1 MMPLSEPQQREAA
14 QLLLVARAYLQHSDP
29 PAETR
34 QVLMGAMTA
43 SFTGERLTAA
53 EWAHTLRTA
62 HLASAA
68 VRLAAVDELLEET
81 QTGTRNAHSSCRA
94 YFKRD
99 SDSTD
104 DLTTQGGRW
113 FHVLLRDVI
122 GHIEPWVTKDR
133 DDPMQQQRY
142 RDRLR
147 YIGETTL
154 GDAHAR
160 LSTTASA
167 LAESLTAAG
176 VHVPTIAP

>member
-14 QLLLVARAYLQHSDP
+14 QLLLVARAYLRLSDP
-29 PAETR
+29 PAEMR
-34 QVLMGAMTA
+34 QALMGAMTA
-43 SFTGERLTAA
+43 SFAGERLTAV
-53 EWAHTLRTA
+53 EWVHTLHTA
-62 HLASAA
+62 HFASAA

-81 QTGTRNAHSSCRA
+81 QPGTRNVHSRCRA
-94 YFKRD
+94 YFKRN

-104 DLTTQGGRW
+104 DLATQGGLW

-133 DDPMQQQRY
+133 DDPRQQQRY
-142 RDRLR
+142 RDRLQ

-160 LSTTASA
+160 LSATSSA

-176 VHVPTIAP
+176 VHVPTIDP